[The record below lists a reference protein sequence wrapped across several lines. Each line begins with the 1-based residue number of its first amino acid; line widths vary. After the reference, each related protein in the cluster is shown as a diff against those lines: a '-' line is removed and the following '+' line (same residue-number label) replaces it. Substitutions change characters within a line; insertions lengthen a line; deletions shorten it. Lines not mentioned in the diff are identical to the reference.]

1 MLAHIILCKHS
12 WVVWQILEK
21 ISLLISKLF
30 NARFHF
36 LDQRILRQLKTEKT
50 EILKAAGIWSRKLNK
65 TWEINVTNWGKI
77 YFLQDLKDTNF
88 DQKLLLPATISVKK
102 MWSKWFLM
110 FLMIMIPC
118 VSEPS
123 FACISP
129 IEKASF
135 TTVERWVS
143 TLFTLYLLWVLHF
156 PIFHYFIYKPERS

>member
-1 MLAHIILCKHS
+1 MG
-12 WVVWQILEK
+12 
-21 ISLLISKLF
+21 
-30 NARFHF
+30 N
-36 LDQRILRQLKTEKT
+36 QRHEL
-50 EILKAAGIWSRKLNK
+50 
-65 TWEINVTNWGKI
+65 GKI

-102 MWSKWFLM
+102 VWSKWFLM
-110 FLMIMIPC
+110 FLMIMILC

-156 PIFHYFIYKPERS
+156 PIFSFFHLQAWKIIGQCLLENPHIFNHLNLFKVCTPKLN